1 MRLTFLLAS
10 AAGAALLAGCTT
22 QDGATEL
29 SDNMTESA
37 TSMPQTETAE
47 TAGDTVPAPP
57 TAKREPI
64 TIEQAGRSRTD
75 PYQWM
80 KDENWQQVMRDPSVL
95 RQDIREYLEAE
106 NAYTRAALEDPTET
120 LRETLLK
127 EMRGRIKE
135 DDSSVP
141 AKDGPYAYYVRY
153 REGGEYP
160 IYARR
165 PAEQAFDTSA
175 DETVLF
181 DGDKEAEG
189 ESYFSIRGLDQS
201 PDHRLLASA
210 IDTQG
215 SEYYTIS
222 VRNIETGEAVGTP
235 IEGTYGS
242 FVWGAG
248 SDLLYWVERDEMGR
262 PTAVFQR
269 DLETGE
275 DVEIYRETDPGFFVG
290 VDKTESEDFILIE
303 TGGHTSGEVWFFPA
317 DAKTPEPKLV
327 APRKDDEEYSVSHWN
342 GAFYILT
349 NAGGAVDFKV
359 MKAPIDAPDRENWE
373 EVIPHRPGT
382 LVLGLDAYR
391 DHLVR
396 LERANA
402 LPRIVI
408 RERETG
414 EEHTISMDEQAYD
427 LGLGSGEY
435 DSTVMRFDYAS
446 PARPDQVYD
455 YDMATRERTLRKTR
469 EVPSG
474 HNPDDYV
481 VERIEAPSWDGEM
494 VPVTILRRA
503 ETPVDGSA
511 PMLLYGYGS
520 YGITIPASFSTSRL
534 SLVDRGFIYA
544 IVHVRGSQAKGY
556 QWYLDGKLDKKDNTF
571 KDYVAAGRYLV
582 DKGYSA
588 SGRVVGMGGSA
599 GGLLMGAVANMDPE
613 LFGGIIAAVPF
624 VDVINTMSD
633 ESLPLTPPEW
643 PEWGN
648 PITDAAA
655 YDTIMA
661 YSPYDQVSGQDYPA
675 MLITGGLS
683 DPRVTYWEPSK
694 WAAKLRHEAP
704 NGGPYFLRI
713 NMDAGHGGSTGRF
726 EGLKETAVEYAF
738 ALAAV
743 GKAEG
748 LDVSREA
755 ED

>member
-1 MRLTFLLAS
+1 
-10 AAGAALLAGCTT
+10 
-22 QDGATEL
+22 
-29 SDNMTESA
+29 
-37 TSMPQTETAE
+37 MPQTETAE

-141 AKDGPYAYYVRY
+141 ATDGPYAYYVRY

-275 DVEIYRETDPGFFVG
+275 DARRIGRDRGPLR
-290 VDKTESEDFILIE
+290 VDE
-303 TGGHTSGEVWFFPA
+303 
-317 DAKTPEPKLV
+317 
-327 APRKDDEEYSVSHWN
+327 
-342 GAFYILT
+342 
-349 NAGGAVDFKV
+349 
-359 MKAPIDAPDRENWE
+359 
-373 EVIPHRPGT
+373 
-382 LVLGLDAYR
+382 
-391 DHLVR
+391 
-396 LERANA
+396 
-402 LPRIVI
+402 
-408 RERETG
+408 
-414 EEHTISMDEQAYD
+414 
-427 LGLGSGEY
+427 
-435 DSTVMRFDYAS
+435 
-446 PARPDQVYD
+446 
-455 YDMATRERTLRKTR
+455 ATRRLR
-469 EVPSG
+469 
-474 HNPDDYV
+474 
-481 VERIEAPSWDGEM
+481 
-494 VPVTILRRA
+494 
-503 ETPVDGSA
+503 
-511 PMLLYGYGS
+511 
-520 YGITIPASFSTSRL
+520 
-534 SLVDRGFIYA
+534 
-544 IVHVRGSQAKGY
+544 
-556 QWYLDGKLDKKDNTF
+556 
-571 KDYVAAGRYLV
+571 
-582 DKGYSA
+582 
-588 SGRVVGMGGSA
+588 
-599 GGLLMGAVANMDPE
+599 
-613 LFGGIIAAVPF
+613 
-624 VDVINTMSD
+624 
-633 ESLPLTPPEW
+633 
-643 PEWGN
+643 
-648 PITDAAA
+648 
-655 YDTIMA
+655 
-661 YSPYDQVSGQDYPA
+661 
-675 MLITGGLS
+675 
-683 DPRVTYWEPSK
+683 
-694 WAAKLRHEAP
+694 
-704 NGGPYFLRI
+704 
-713 NMDAGHGGSTGRF
+713 
-726 EGLKETAVEYAF
+726 
-738 ALAAV
+738 
-743 GKAEG
+743 
-748 LDVSREA
+748 
-755 ED
+755 